1 MGNKNRKAQIQAA
14 AERKRNERAGEVPS
28 TPMEA
33 VADVILD
40 EVAKKMD
47 EESAARIE
55 SKEIQEKSGDAILE
69 EMNKEAEKSAVPLD
83 QSVAHTPTTAPQPNA
98 NGASA
103 LPITTGKLANRK
115 RKSEISSPVKTVWHI
130 ADAMKAN
137 NAQVRRKDVVAA
149 CVAQGIATLTAKT
162 QYQLWFAAHKADAKP
177 APVAAPAAV
186 G

>member
-1 MGNKNRKAQIQAA
+1 MRNKNRKAQIQAA

-47 EESAARIE
+47 EESAAQIAD
-55 SKEIQEKSGDAILE
+55 KEIQEKSGDAILE

-83 QSVAHTPTTAPQPNA
+83 QSVAHTPTTAPQP

-137 NAQVRRKDVVAA
+137 NAQVRRKDVIAA
-149 CVAQGIATLTAKT
+149 CIAQGIATYTAMT
-162 QYQLWFAAHKADAKP
+162 QYQLWFAEHKADAKP